1 MEWYTKPMDEGY
13 AGTAED
19 QREYK
24 DTEND
29 DVIESRRLDSKP
41 DFLSPDRATSTI
53 GKAVNNI
60 FGERIGRRMLSIGFI
75 NLINSSTA
83 REMGA
88 SSTAQAFVSRK
99 NGAIYFISDRIG
111 SDMDENSIRGLMF
124 HELGVHLGKD
134 VFSGAE
140 WNTVLNE
147 VYNLSKANDP
157 IVNAAVAR
165 VMKAYDY
172 KKIDSGQPAV
182 SGKPHV
188 NFQGRR
194 EFWEEVLAHV
204 VEIKQPG
211 PIIVNNKLT
220 DKIRNAFRKFFDKI
234 FKAFGR
240 LSPSDTRSEPSVT
253 IDDLVNL
260 VGYSTTQA
268 GVIGLERHGD
278 SKLMSKFR
286 DKKRRE
292 FLEGSKV
299 KEPMYH
305 GTKTNWGGAGTH
317 PFIEIAELG
326 LHVGTSLAAIQTVT
340 KRRGATIEQIR
351 EYGATADDIE
361 VRAFEPG
368 WERKISNR
376 DLGNIY
382 LDWGKSSME
391 TPEPGTSYPMGRKY
405 TTFYDNATVKQGYIN
420 VQNPLSISTDIGGWD
435 SPYGWNNEALRVL
448 SGDTPAYLGK
458 DGANKNIKSIIPA
471 DEDVW
476 VKISNLASKHMRI
489 DTDAAFGKISV
500 AAPAGFEQKLREL
513 LISEGYDSVEYVNNA
528 EDVGSTSYILLS
540 DNQFKS
546 IDDLAYDS
554 GVSIFSTKKGISAT
568 TSSNIQESRRVERE
582 SFKEV
587 ALSRIGNARASSI
600 SNWIQRRVEP
610 LMTIPG
616 YDMLETERMLAKG
629 RIGEW
634 ANTGRVIFDI
644 LNNANPAER
653 KAIFKYFTTRD
664 ANPKMLSD
672 RKVEFAERQTIL
684 RGRTPG
690 DKDVTKTESLRDRV
704 VKTKELISKLGQDLV
719 DEGFISNEQYSEWK
733 EQYLPRVYLEH
744 VLGGTDKAG
753 FGFRMSPLTYT
764 KTRKEHEKFMKDL
777 VSGRIDDPA
786 FLSSRYVS
794 MAGSDM
800 AIKSY
805 LDYIASDP
813 GNNKW
818 VLPGQVMTFKKMK
831 GTADYFKDL
840 AREID
845 FRAGIMKK
853 KDPAKAKQM
862 EALSSE
868 MKEEA
873 ETVDSR
879 LRGVDTSKYTKV
891 PDSPRFGAMRGLYVM
906 RDIWTD
912 INGLGIA
919 GNPAWGGL
927 LKWSGRA
934 QKVFKYTKVPMNI
947 PTQIRNIISNTILM
961 NVSGTNL
968 FKIPGVVSK
977 AVYDVSHNGKY
988 MQLARKYGLE
998 STTFASEELVR
1009 IDRELATVKA
1019 RGNSFDGM
1027 WARLSVFFDK
1037 YLDVGGRAYQK
1048 SEVLFKV
1055 AKMIDLMENHGKG
1068 EAEAAKLANEALLDY
1083 SNVSQGIRMLRT
1095 MPLGSP
1101 FITFNVKAAA
1111 QMVRNI
1117 KQHPLATAKY
1127 AAIPYLFAEMFLSQ
1141 NDDLD
1146 DEDWDALMEFLPD
1159 YMETSFST
1167 MVFPTKNEQGK
1178 WEAVDIS
1185 FFLPWGAH
1193 LNLAKDMYK
1202 QEWGNAVSGTGMFAG
1217 PWEIPKAIQLN
1228 EDPFTKQPIWN
1239 EFDPARQR
1247 YEDILGY
1254 LASYM
1259 IPPML
1264 MPRNRAGDI
1273 VTGGGPLIKTMM
1285 AADFIDGNVGRDG
1298 LPRYTMPNAL
1308 LSWFGVSV
1316 QQLGRADVI
1325 KKGYYKQKDL
1335 DNINKRFL
1343 RMINEPAYAGNSA
1356 EAIEKRK
1363 ELREQYR
1370 EHWLKKYKE
1379 GVEWAEH
1386 LKSLEKLF
1394 SETKKT

>member
-1 MEWYTKPMDEGY
+1 M
-13 AGTAED
+13 
-19 QREYK
+19 
-24 DTEND
+24 
-29 DVIESRRLDSKP
+29 
-41 DFLSPDRATSTI
+41 
-53 GKAVNNI
+53 
-60 FGERIGRRMLSIGFI
+60 
-75 NLINSSTA
+75 
-83 REMGA
+83 
-88 SSTAQAFVSRK
+88 
-99 NGAIYFISDRIG
+99 
-111 SDMDENSIRGLMF
+111 
-124 HELGVHLGKD
+124 
-134 VFSGAE
+134 
-140 WNTVLNE
+140 
-147 VYNLSKANDP
+147 
-157 IVNAAVAR
+157 
-165 VMKAYDY
+165 
-172 KKIDSGQPAV
+172 
-182 SGKPHV
+182 
-188 NFQGRR
+188 
-194 EFWEEVLAHV
+194 
-204 VEIKQPG
+204 
-211 PIIVNNKLT
+211 
-220 DKIRNAFRKFFDKI
+220 
-234 FKAFGR
+234 
-240 LSPSDTRSEPSVT
+240 
-253 IDDLVNL
+253 
-260 VGYSTTQA
+260 
-268 GVIGLERHGD
+268 
-278 SKLMSKFR
+278 
-286 DKKRRE
+286 
-292 FLEGSKV
+292 
-299 KEPMYH
+299 
-305 GTKTNWGGAGTH
+305 
-317 PFIEIAELG
+317 
-326 LHVGTSLAAIQTVT
+326 
-340 KRRGATIEQIR
+340 
-351 EYGATADDIE
+351 
-361 VRAFEPG
+361 
-368 WERKISNR
+368 
-376 DLGNIY
+376 
-382 LDWGKSSME
+382 
-391 TPEPGTSYPMGRKY
+391 
-405 TTFYDNATVKQGYIN
+405 
-420 VQNPLSISTDIGGWD
+420 
-435 SPYGWNNEALRVL
+435 
-448 SGDTPAYLGK
+448 
-458 DGANKNIKSIIPA
+458 
-471 DEDVW
+471 
-476 VKISNLASKHMRI
+476 
-489 DTDAAFGKISV
+489 
-500 AAPAGFEQKLREL
+500 
-513 LISEGYDSVEYVNNA
+513 
-528 EDVGSTSYILLS
+528 LS

-644 LNNANPAER
+644 LNNANTAER
-653 KAIFKYFTTRD
+653 KSIFKYFTTRD
-664 ANPKMLSD
+664 ANPKMLSN
-672 RKVEFAERQTIL
+672 RKVEFAERQTIV

-704 VKTKELISKLGQDLV
+704 VKTKELIAKMGQDLV

-733 EQYLPRVYLEH
+733 ERYLPRVYLEH

-818 VLPGQVMTFKKMK
+818 VLPGQIMTFKKMK
-831 GTADYFKDL
+831 GTADYFKEL

-845 FRAGIMKK
+845 FRAGFLKK

-862 EALSSE
+862 EDLSSE

-906 RDIWTD
+906 KDIWTD

-961 NVSGTNL
+961 NVSGTNFL
-968 FKIPGVVSK
+968 KIPGVVSQ

-1019 RGNSFDGM
+1019 RDNSFDGM

-1178 WEAVDIS
+1178 WEAIDIS

-1202 QEWGNAVSGTGMFAG
+1202 QEWGNAIAGTGMFAG
-1217 PWEIPKAIQLN
+1217 PWEIPLSLKLN

-1239 EFDPARQR
+1239 EFDPATQR
-1247 YEDILGY
+1247 AQDLFNY

-1264 MPRNRAGDI
+1264 MPRGRAGDI

-1308 LSWFGVSV
+1308 LSWFGVSI
-1316 QQLGRADVI
+1316 QQLGRQDVI

-1379 GVEWAEH
+1379 SMEWAEH

-1394 SETKKT
+1394 SEDKKT